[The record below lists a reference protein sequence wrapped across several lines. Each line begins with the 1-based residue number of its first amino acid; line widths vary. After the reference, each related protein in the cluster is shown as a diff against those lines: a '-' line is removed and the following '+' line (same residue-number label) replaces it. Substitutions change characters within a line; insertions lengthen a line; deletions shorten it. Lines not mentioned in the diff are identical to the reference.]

1 MSLKLA
7 MRAIWSDEKIGDG
20 RRLPTVFLSRS
31 SNKPSTLKL
40 SADPK
45 HHMKLVANNIQMV
58 QNPKILAEKKEEM
71 LFGG

>member
-7 MRAIWSDEKIGDG
+7 MRAIWSDEKRGDG
-20 RRLPTVFLSRS
+20 RPVATLLWSRS

-45 HHMKLVANNIQMV
+45 HDMKVSGKQYTNCSSKN
-58 QNPKILAEKKEEM
+58 
-71 LFGG
+71 